1 MTEHL
6 RERVVA
12 YADLLTDDIGQIQ
25 QLLAQVRELAESQE
39 PARVHMLAERLTAAH
54 LDTDWV
60 DQSFVVHQRHNQLAS
75 RLQPVHP
82 TQHQNSFCAYP
93 VSQRL
98 LRSTFACTDHTQP
111 H

>member
-54 LDTDWV
+54 L
-60 DQSFVVHQRHNQLAS
+60 
-75 RLQPVHP
+75 
-82 TQHQNSFCAYP
+82 
-93 VSQRL
+93 
-98 LRSTFACTDHTQP
+98 
-111 H
+111 